1 MPGGTAHPRFG
12 GRDVKIGLPRLTFK
26 QWVLVFLAVFVIYL
40 AVAAVG
46 AQVYSVSSG
55 GSTPVAVDVTTP

>member
-1 MPGGTAHPRFG
+1 
-12 GRDVKIGLPRLTFK
+12 VKIGLPRLTFK